1 MNAPPDSPAVQGPTE
16 PARPLM
22 GRGVVWDNHCCVDF
36 ADVETGLSGLARYRR
51 AGVDSVH
58 VNIGA
63 GGEGLEDMVRCVA
76 SMRRWLRERP
86 DHYVLALTVADI
98 HRAKAAGKLAVT
110 FNIEGAHAIGAHV
123 DLVEMFYQL
132 GVRWMALVYNRR
144 NALGSGCHDADDTGV
159 TATGRRLLAEMDR
172 VGMIKDVAHAGH
184 RTAMDVCVGSAVPV
198 TISHSNPRALT
209 DHPRCVPDDL
219 MRECART
226 GGVLG
231 ISGIGIFLG
240 DNDASTPQLVRSIDY
255 AVEVM
260 GIDHVGIGTDYVF
273 MDPAVL
279 TRLLRNEP
287 YLWPSGYNYEGDL
300 SMAQPEQFPELAEAL
315 LRRGYS
321 DDALEKLLGGNFL
334 RVASQ
339 VWK

>member
-1 MNAPPDSPAVQGPTE
+1 MNGFPDGPAAQGPTE
-16 PARPLM
+16 RARPLM
-22 GRGVVWDNHCCVDF
+22 GRGVVWENHCCIDF
-36 ADVETGLSGLARYRR
+36 ADVETGLAGLARYRR
-51 AGVDSVH
+51 AGVDAVH

-63 GGEGLEDMVRCVA
+63 GGEGLEDMVRSAA
-76 SMRRWLRERP
+76 SMRRWLRQRP
-86 DHYVLALTVADI
+86 GEYVFALTVADI
-98 HRAKAAGKLAVT
+98 WQAKTEGKLAVS

-123 DLVEMFYQL
+123 DLVELFYEL

-159 TATGRRLLAEMDR
+159 TAAGRRLLAEMDR
-172 VGMIKDVAHAGH
+172 VGMIKDVAHAGY

-240 DNDASTPQLVRSIDY
+240 NNDPSTPQLVRSIDY

-260 GIDHVGIGTDYVF
+260 GIEHVGIGTDYVF
-273 MDPAVL
+273 MDPATL
-279 TRLLRNEP
+279 TNLLRSEP
-287 YLWPSGYNYEGDL
+287 HLWPRGFAYEDNIR
-300 SMAQPEQFPELAEAL
+300 MAQPEQFPELAEAL

>member
-1 MNAPPDSPAVQGPTE
+1 MSI
-16 PARPLM
+16 
-22 GRGVVWDNHCCVDF
+22 VWDNHCCVDF
-36 ADVETGLSGLARYRR
+36 GDVDAGLAGLARYRR
-51 AGVDSVH
+51 SGVDAIH

-63 GGEGLEDMVRCVA
+63 GGESLEDMVRTVA
-76 SMRRWLRERP
+76 AMRRWLRERP
-86 DHYVLALTVADI
+86 EQYVLALTVADI
-98 HRAKAAGKLAVT
+98 RRAKAEGKLAVS

-123 DLVEMFYQL
+123 DLVELFYDL

-144 NALGSGCHDADDTGV
+144 NALGSGCHDEDDQGLTD
-159 TATGRRLLAEMDR
+159 TGRRLLAAMDR
-172 VGMIKDVAHAGH
+172 VGMIKDVAHAGY
-184 RTAMDVCVGSAVPV
+184 RTAMDVCAGSAVPV

-240 DNDASTPQLVRSIDY
+240 DNDASTPQIVRSIDY

-273 MDPAVL
+273 MDPHVL
-279 TRLLRNEP
+279 TQLLRGQP
-287 YLWPSGYNYEGDL
+287 HLWPSGFNYENDIR
-300 SMAQPEQFPELAEAL
+300 MAQPEQFPELADAL
-315 LRRGYS
+315 GRRGYS
-321 DDALEKLLGGNFL
+321 DEERAKLLGGNFL